1 MIVLDASVLANAV
14 ADDEVAGGVARQVL
28 LSHDDVS
35 IPDLA
40 DVEVAAVLRKRYLA
54 GALPRDRFH
63 AALGDLTALPLP
75 RYPAYPFLVR
85 VAELADFVTAYDAV
99 YVALAEELA
108 CPLYTADARLA
119 RAGSFECEIRLVTEA
134 G

>member
-14 ADDEVAGGVARQVL
+14 ADDEPAGEAARQIL
-28 LSHDDVS
+28 LSHDDVA

-40 DVEVAAVLRKRYLA
+40 DVEGASVLRKRYLA
-54 GALPRDRFH
+54 GSLPRDRFH
-63 AALGDLTALPLP
+63 AALGDLTALPLS

-85 VAELADFVTAYDAV
+85 VAELADYATAYDAV

-119 RAGSFECEIRLVTEA
+119 GASSFECEIRLVAEEV
-134 G
+134 